1 MRSIRVSLLLYFL
14 GLLVVALTVASLLVY
29 RSAQRTLADKE
40 EALRDNVQ
48 RQYEDR
54 RREERQRFDDGLL
67 EQAQALAGRLQL
79 EMHWSRMNYIVHAP
93 NADPPVPSVP
103 NALYSLGMLTAAL
116 TPSGYVS
123 MAPWLG
129 QVQQKVPE
137 RDPSRP
143 PRPGIPPRR
152 IGPYRMLPFAYVLW
166 RHTVV
171 DGFLTKSPI
180 DFPTGARSGFYFQ
193 IDVNFDLLGRVSL
206 RSKSMEGLTFPDS
219 ERFGSDKVPFYSE
232 RDDVELSPGLWVRR
246 VRLKSSRVSVYF
258 PTPGRGRG
266 RGGPPA
272 TPMPVVPPAGSGVG
286 LGGPREQREISPL
299 MVLQVAADMSHLNK
313 PLDGLLGERDDE
325 LASLK
330 AQTAQAL
337 TVLRNRLLA
346 ISSVTLGAT
355 FLGAWILVWLGLV
368 PLKRMSEAVSK
379 VSPRDFRLPLSESS
393 LPTELRPIA
402 ERLAATLDE
411 LKRAFAREK
420 QSTADISHELRT
432 PLAALVATAD
442 LALRRPRSADQYRE
456 FLQECR
462 SSAQQMNQVVER
474 LLTLAR
480 LDAGVDRLR
489 PQTFDAADL
498 AEQCAAVVR
507 PLAEAQGLRLMVS
520 KSGSGA
526 EHKGECPTRLTTD
539 PDKLRE
545 VLNNLLHNAIQY
557 NRPAGQIDLTVARDN
572 GHVRL
577 EVRDTGIGIAP
588 EAREHIFERF
598 YRADPSRTSDGMN
611 AGLGLAIVKEYVEL
625 MGGRIAV
632 DSAPGQGS
640 TFRIELPATPT
651 VSL

>member
-40 EALRDNVQ
+40 EALRDNIQ

-54 RREERQRFDDGLL
+54 RRDERKRFDDSLL
-67 EQAQALAGRLQL
+67 EHAQALAGRLQL
-79 EMHWSRMNYIVHAP
+79 EMDWNRIHYIVHAP
-93 NADPPVPSVP
+93 NAEPPVPSVP
-103 NALYSLGMLTAAL
+103 NAVYSLGMLTAAL

-123 MAPWLG
+123 MAPWMG
-129 QVQQKVPE
+129 QLQRVQE
-137 RDPSRP
+137 REPARP
-143 PRPGIPPRR
+143 PRPGMPPRR
-152 IGPYRMLPFAYVLW
+152 LWPFRALPFAIAIW

-180 DFPTGARSGFYFQ
+180 DFPTGSRSGYFFQ
-193 IDVNFDLLGRVSL
+193 IDVNFDFWGMVSL
-206 RSKSMEGLTFPDS
+206 RSKSMEGLSFPSSDN
-219 ERFGSDKVPFYSE
+219 FGSDKVPFSH
-232 RDDVELSPGLWVRR
+232 DWGNVELSPGLWVRR
-246 VRLKSSRVSVYF
+246 VRLKSSRVSVYV
-258 PTPGRGRG
+258 PVPGRARG
-266 RGGPPA
+266 RGGPSPS
-272 TPMPVVPPAGSGVG
+272 PMPVVPPVGSGMG
-286 LGGPREQREISPL
+286 LSGLREQREISPL
-299 MVLQVAADMSHLNK
+299 MVLQVALDMSQLSN
-313 PLDGLLGERDDE
+313 PLDGLLGDRDEE
-325 LASLK
+325 LNSVK
-330 AQTAQAL
+330 EQTSQAL
-337 TVLRNRLLA
+337 SGLRNHLLV

-355 FLGAWILVWLGLV
+355 FLGAWLLVWLGLL
-368 PLKRMSEAVSK
+368 PLRRMSDAVSK
-379 VSPRDFRLPLSESS
+379 VSPRDFRLPLEEAS
-393 LPTELRPIA
+393 LPQELRPIA
-402 ERLAATLDE
+402 ARLAATLDE

-432 PLAALVATAD
+432 PLAALVTTAD
-442 LALRRPRSADQYRE
+442 LALRKPRTVEQYRE

-462 SSAQQMNQVVER
+462 ASASQMNQIVER

-480 LDAGVDRLR
+480 IDAGVDRLR

-507 PLAEAQGLRLMVS
+507 PLAEAQGLRLQVS
-520 KSGSGA
+520 KNGA
-526 EHKGECPTRLTTD
+526 GTEQRGECPTRLTTD

-557 NRPAGQIDLTVARDN
+557 NRPAGQIDVTVARDN

-598 YRADPSRTSDGMN
+598 YRVDPSRTSDGMN

-640 TFRIELPATPT
+640 TFRIELPATPA